1 MKESVAVIGSGIA
14 GMAAAYYLRNQFD
27 VTLIEKNSYAG
38 GHTNTVN
45 VHESGRRIP
54 IDTGFMVFN
63 ETTYP
68 NLVRL
73 FSELGV
79 ISYNTSMSF
88 GVRNIDTRLEYAS
101 TGFAGFFAQKR
112 NLVNLRHWNLYSEIT
127 KFFKAADELI
137 LLGPEPQY
145 TMAEFAKDYSL
156 SRSVMNDFILPMAGA
171 IWSTPPEGILNFPAL
186 PLLQFMQN
194 HRMLGIGTQLQWKTV
209 ESGSE
214 QYKQKLLARLP
225 DEPLLSQSIA
235 SIDQDND
242 TAYYCDERGQK
253 QTYDYIIVATHA
265 NHALALLGDPSSA
278 QKSAL
283 SAFKYN
289 RNKAVLHTCDS
300 VMPRSKNAWASWN
313 VLHSLGSTGNSKSS
327 THYWMN
333 SLQNLETDVDY
344 FVSIDYD
351 GEIDREK
358 IRFSTTY
365 EHPLFDEAATR
376 AKERLPGL
384 NTNSRIRFCG
394 SYFRDGFHEDAL
406 WSSLKLVD
414 ELIDEKGGK
423 REFLPL

>member
-14 GMAAAYYLRNQFD
+14 GMSVAYYLRNQFD

-45 VHESGRRIP
+45 VRESDRSIP

-137 LLGPEPQY
+137 LRGPEPWY

-225 DEPLLSQSIA
+225 NEALLSQSIA
-235 SIDQDND
+235 SIHQDND

-253 QTYDYIIVATHA
+253 QTYDYIIVATHS
-265 NHALALLGDPSSA
+265 NHALALLSDPSSA

-313 VLHSLGSTGNSKSS
+313 VLHSLDSTGNSKSS

-394 SYFRDGFHEDAL
+394 SYFCDGFHEDAL